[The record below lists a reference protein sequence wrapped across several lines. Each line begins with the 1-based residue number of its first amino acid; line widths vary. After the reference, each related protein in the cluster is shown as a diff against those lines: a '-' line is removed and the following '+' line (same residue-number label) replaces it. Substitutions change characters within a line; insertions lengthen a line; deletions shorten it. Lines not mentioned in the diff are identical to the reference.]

1 MKKDVDYLICSVYVV
16 MIQTKQLK
24 YLLIAVAVI
33 SPGTKH
39 LRPLAW
45 PCNISDEEDGASFM
59 LGVDKCMNDSKIAKH
74 SNDNIE
80 KIRNR
85 RKQKI
90 MNNSFSMLHE
100 LERLENLSEE
110 YAEDLG
116 LLNKRIRRDFQTYKT
131 EAKLAVILANLN
143 ERIILQ
149 FA

>member
-1 MKKDVDYLICSVYVV
+1 MQQPEISIHSLIGR
-16 MIQTKQLK
+16 L
-24 YLLIAVAVI
+24 
-33 SPGTKH
+33 
-39 LRPLAW
+39 
-45 PCNISDEEDGASFM
+45 
-59 LGVDKCMNDSKIAKH
+59 
-74 SNDNIE
+74 
-80 KIRNR
+80 RNR

-116 LLNKRIRRDFQTYKT
+116 LLNKKIRRDFQTYKT

>member
-1 MKKDVDYLICSVYVV
+1 
-16 MIQTKQLK
+16 
-24 YLLIAVAVI
+24 
-33 SPGTKH
+33 
-39 LRPLAW
+39 
-45 PCNISDEEDGASFM
+45 
-59 LGVDKCMNDSKIAKH
+59 MNDSKIAKH